1 MPSLTMSNAGT
12 TPTPLQLPAGYDIS
26 KLVTQLAPR
35 EYDGKT
41 AQDGLHFISATSIYH
56 LNITTFLPSFPET
69 ILWITLLNKLMEGAA
84 EWAGPHIVMLAG
96 STQLWADFVAF
107 ETAFKAYFYAADDKE
122 AAIAELIKLCKVQ
135 HKIGT
140 MQDYTVKFN
149 AIAAYTSFSAEDKC
163 EWYHTG
169 LPYKIKDILA
179 TSGHDTLSITKIQA
193 VALTMDQN
201 LLVCEEERPKQFSGG
216 WRKKGEKAAAT
227 GKKPFTGNCFNCGKP
242 GHHSFEC
249 KLPKKEQQAAS
260 SSGET
265 TDLAALRAELKEIK
279 EWLNAASVNEK
290 REGF

>member
-1 MPSLTMSNAGT
+1 MSNAGT
-12 TPTPLQLPAGYDIS
+12 TPAPPQLPAGYDVS

-35 EYDGKT
+35 EYDGKM
-41 AQDGLHFISATSIYH
+41 AQDGLRFVSAASIYH
-56 LNITTFLPSFPET
+56 SNITTFSPSFPET
-69 ILWITLLNKLMEGAA
+69 ILWITLLNKLTEGAA
-84 EWAGPHIVMLAG
+84 EWAGPHIVTLASG
-96 STQLWADFVAF
+96 TQPWADFAAF
-107 ETAFKAYFYAADDKE
+107 ETAFKAHFCAADDKE
-122 AAIAELIKLCKVQ
+122 AAIAELVKLCKGQ

-140 MQDYTVKFN
+140 VQDYTVKFN
-149 AIAAYTSFSAEDKC
+149 AIAARTSFSAEDKR
-163 EWYHTG
+163 ERYRTG

-179 TSGHDTLSITKIQA
+179 TSGHDTSSITKIQA

-201 LLVCEEERPKQFSGG
+201 LLVREEERPKQFSGG

-242 GHHSFEC
+242 GHRSFEC

-279 EWLNAASVNEK
+279 ERLSAVSVNETK
-290 REGF
+290 EGF